1 MEDKE
6 LLKQLAS
13 LGLPLFQAE
22 KYLDVNKVLSDTV
35 KSKNVRLWESFPLL
49 LVNASKRNEF
59 SYEEVTRML
68 ESNFYSHLFKD
79 LVLVSLTF
87 YKYLHLKFGWANK
100 LFNQLVF
107 SDSDKE
113 TFNSFLE
120 YFKKNQ
126 DVVVSERRLNPER
139 MRHVFNN
146 YFKKDEL
153 GVKDLRVRKDNLSLE
168 YAMSQLFTPK
178 QKELFLKK
186 FRGEKMSKTERE
198 YFSRVVKKKVL
209 ALANS
214 ELHRLANTTLG
225 DNK

>member
-13 LGLPLFQAE
+13 LGLPLFQTE
-22 KYLDVNKVLSDTV
+22 EYLDVNKALSDTV

-59 SYEEVTRML
+59 SYREVARML
-68 ESNFYSHLFKD
+68 ENNFYGQLFKD
-79 LVLVSLTF
+79 LVFVSLAF
-87 YKYLHLKFGWANK
+87 YKYLHLKFGWASN
-100 LFNQLVF
+100 LFSQSVF
-107 SDSDKE
+107 SNSDKE

-120 YFKKNQ
+120 CFEKNQ
-126 DVVVSERRLNPER
+126 DVVVFERRLNLER
-139 MRHVFNN
+139 MKNVFNN
-146 YFKKDEL
+146 YFEKDD
-153 GVKDLRVRKDNLSLE
+153 VSVNDLRVRRDNLSLE
-168 YAMSQLFTPK
+168 YAMSQLFTSK

-186 FRGEKMSKTERE
+186 FRGEKMNKTERE

-214 ELHRLANTTLG
+214 ELHHLANATVR
-225 DNK
+225 DSK

>member
-6 LLKQLAS
+6 LLKQLS
-13 LGLPLFQAE
+13 HLGLPLFQTE
-22 KYLDVNKVLSDTV
+22 MYFDVNKALSDTV
-35 KSKNVRLWESFPLL
+35 RSKNVRLWESFPLL

-68 ESNFYSHLFKD
+68 GSNSYGLLFKD
-79 LVLVSLTF
+79 LVLVSFAF

-113 TFNSFLE
+113 MFNSFLE

-126 DVVVSERRLNPER
+126 EVVVSERRLNLER
-139 MRHVFNN
+139 MKHVFNN
-146 YFKKDEL
+146 YFRKDEL
-153 GVKDLRVRKDNLSLE
+153 GVKDLRARRDNLSLE
-168 YAMSQLFTPK
+168 YAMSQLFTPR

-198 YFSRVVKKKVL
+198 YFSRVVKKKVF
-209 ALANS
+209 ALANP

-225 DNK
+225 GNK

>member
-6 LLKQLAS
+6 LLKQLS
-13 LGLPLFQAE
+13 HLGLPLFQTE
-22 KYLDVNKVLSDTV
+22 MYFDVNKVLSDTV

-49 LVNASKRNEF
+49 LVNANKRNEF
-59 SYEEVTRML
+59 SYKEVARML
-68 ESNFYSHLFKD
+68 ESNVYGFLFKD
-79 LVLVSLTF
+79 LVLVSLAF

-100 LFNQLVF
+100 LSNQLVF
-107 SDSDKE
+107 LDSDKE
-113 TFNSFLE
+113 TLNFFLE

-126 DVVVSERRLNPER
+126 DVVVSERRLNLER
-139 MRHVFNN
+139 MKHVFNN

-153 GVKDLRVRKDNLSLE
+153 GVKDLRARRDNLSLE
-168 YAMSQLFTPK
+168 YAMSQLFTLR

-209 ALANS
+209 ALANP
-214 ELHRLANTTLG
+214 ELHRLANTTLRS
-225 DNK
+225 NK

>member
-6 LLKQLAS
+6 LLKQLS
-13 LGLPLFQAE
+13 HLGLPLFQVE
-22 KYLDVNKVLSDTV
+22 ESLDVNKVLSETV
-35 KSKNVRLWESFPLL
+35 RSKNVRLWESFPLL

-59 SYEEVTRML
+59 SYKEVTRML
-68 ESNFYSHLFKD
+68 ESDSYSHLFKD
-79 LVLVSLTF
+79 LVLVSLAF
-87 YKYLHLKFGWANK
+87 YKNLHLKFGWANK
-100 LFNQLVF
+100 LVSQSLFL
-107 SDSDKE
+107 DSDKE
-113 TFNSFLE
+113 MFNSFLE

-126 DVVVSERRLNPER
+126 DVVVSERRLNLER
-139 MRHVFNN
+139 MKHVFNN

-153 GVKDLRVRKDNLSLE
+153 GVKDLRVRSDNLSLE
-168 YAMSQLFTPK
+168 YAMSQLFTPR

-214 ELHRLANTTLG
+214 ELHHLASTTLRN
-225 DNK
+225 NK

>member
-6 LLKQLAS
+6 LLKQLS
-13 LGLPLFQAE
+13 RLGLPLFQTE
-22 KYLDVNKVLSDTV
+22 MYFDVNKVLSDTV
-35 KSKNVRLWESFPLL
+35 RSKNVRLWESFPLL

-59 SYEEVTRML
+59 SYKEVAGML
-68 ESNFYSHLFKD
+68 ESSFYSSLFKD
-79 LVLVSLTF
+79 LVLVSLAF

-100 LFNQLVF
+100 LFNQVVF
-107 SDSDKE
+107 LDSDKE
-113 TFNSFLE
+113 MFNSFLE

-126 DVVVSERRLNPER
+126 DVVVSERRLNLER
-139 MRHVFNN
+139 MKHVFNN

-153 GVKDLRVRKDNLSLE
+153 DVKDLRARRDNLSLE
-168 YAMSQLFTPK
+168 YAMSQLFTPR

-186 FRGEKMSKTERE
+186 FRGEKMNKTERE

-214 ELHRLANTTLG
+214 ELHRLANATLR

>member
-6 LLKQLAS
+6 LLKQLS
-13 LGLPLFQAE
+13 HLGLPLFQVE
-22 KYLDVNKVLSDTV
+22 ESLDVNKVLSETV
-35 KSKNVRLWESFPLL
+35 RSKNVRLWESFPLL

-68 ESNFYSHLFKD
+68 ESDFYSHLFKD
-79 LVLVSLTF
+79 LVLVSLAF
-87 YKYLHLKFGWANK
+87 YKYLHLKFNWVNK
-100 LFNQLVF
+100 LLNQSLF
-107 SDSDKE
+107 LNSDKE
-113 TFNSFLE
+113 IFNSFFE

-126 DVVVSERRLNPER
+126 DVVVSERRLNLER
-139 MRHVFNN
+139 MQHVFNN
-146 YFKKDEL
+146 YFKKDEV
-153 GVKDLRVRKDNLSLE
+153 GVNNLRVRKDNLSLE
-168 YAMSQLFTPK
+168 YAMSHLFTPK

>member
-6 LLKQLAS
+6 LLKQLS
-13 LGLPLFQAE
+13 HLGLPLFQTE
-22 KYLDVNKVLSDTV
+22 MYFDVNKALSDTV
-35 KSKNVRLWESFPLL
+35 RSKNVRLWESFPLL
-49 LVNASKRNEF
+49 LVNASKGNEF

-68 ESNFYSHLFKD
+68 ESSSYSLLFKD
-79 LVLVSLTF
+79 LVLVSLAF
-87 YKYLHLKFGWANK
+87 YKYLHLKFGWADK

-113 TFNSFLE
+113 MFNSFLE
-120 YFKKNQ
+120 YFKKDQ
-126 DVVVSERRLNPER
+126 EVVVSERRLNLER
-139 MRHVFNN
+139 MKHVFNN

-153 GVKDLRVRKDNLSLE
+153 GVKDLRVRRDNLSLE
-168 YAMSQLFTPK
+168 YAMSQFFTPR

-209 ALANS
+209 ALANP

-225 DNK
+225 GNK